1 VEKQLGNWVGTT
13 AEEMALDQ
21 VLVVVA
27 EVQPIFEI
35 PVVQN

>member
-1 VEKQLGNWVGTT
+1 VEKQLGNRVGTT

-21 VLVVVA
+21 VVVA
-27 EVQPIFEI
+27 AEEVQPIFEI